1 MLLGCFVGVAL
12 FVFLWL
18 VAMMVAILK
27 KLDTSVA
34 TNRQKCMFVDYLV
47 AKNLN
52 LATGLA
58 TQSLA

>member
-1 MLLGCFVGVAL
+1 MF
-12 FVFLWL
+12 FLWL

-27 KLDTSVA
+27 KLGTSVA